1 MVELNALTQDSAR
14 VPHDPQRHRQHRQ
27 VERLA
32 GGVEPGSHVLPFVP
46 GSGWAPYEARH
57 SL

>member
-1 MVELNALTQDSAR
+1 VELNALTRLGQ
-14 VPHDPQRHRQHRQ
+14 VPHDPQRHRQHRA

-32 GGVEPGSHVLPFVP
+32 GGLGLGAQLLPFAP